1 MFSEGASLHP
11 QMEALERKCAS
22 QLAVYRL
29 RPVVDQIAEL
39 WNIAV
44 AKKQPKPDLLTGVRK
59 IADAGFRLPTFTALP
74 TYYKDCR
81 KYGDFP
87 DANEIADKLFPRG
100 QKVALSAVL
109 PGVFRCPPSRGE
121 GI

>member
-11 QMEALERKCAS
+11 QREALERKCAS

-44 AKKQPKPDLLTGVRK
+44 AKKQPKPDSLTCVRK
-59 IADAGFRLPTFTALP
+59 IADAGFRLPTFTALH

-81 KYGDFP
+81 KYGDSRTP
-87 DANEIADKLFPRG
+87 TKS
-100 QKVALSAVL
+100 QTSSSL
-109 PGVFRCPPSRGE
+109 PAGKSPCPPSSQGV
-121 GI
+121 